1 MEDASYEVSMLKN
14 KLFAAVLVLTVGLP
28 SSVMARTGGEDAGFV
43 VRHDAEVAQKGP
55 GPHEGKGIST
65 GYVFFDDVPGFRISF
80 RKRVLHPGASIGYHK
95 QLDDEVYYVIG
106 GTGKMTINGKEFPA
120 KAGDAFLTR
129 TGSSHSLEQTGTGDL
144 TVIIVYPK

>member
-1 MEDASYEVSMLKN
+1 MEDAIYEVSMLKN

-65 GYVFFDDVPGFRISF
+65 GYVFFDEVPGFKISF

-95 QLDDEVYYVIG
+95 QDRDEVYYIIG
-106 GTGKMTINGKEFPA
+106 GSGKMTINGKVFSA
-120 KAGDAFLTR
+120 KTGDAFLTR
-129 TGSSHSLEQTGTGDL
+129 SGSSHSLEQSGDSDL
-144 TVIIVYPK
+144 TIIITYEK

>member
-1 MEDASYEVSMLKN
+1 MLSRNVFSAALFLTAS
-14 KLFAAVLVLTVGLP
+14 LFAARLTWADGDDP
-28 SSVMARTGGEDAGFV
+28 GFV

-65 GYVFFDDVPGFRISF
+65 GYVFFDDVPGFKISF

-95 QLDDEVYYVIG
+95 QTDDEVYYIIG
-106 GTGKMTINGKEFPA
+106 GTGKMTINGKEIPA

-129 TGSSHSLEQTGTGDL
+129 TGSSHSLEQTGAGDL
-144 TVIIVYPK
+144 TIIIVYQK